1 MHTKEEKMRAFGRFL
16 DVLDA
21 LRANC
26 PWDKKQTNE
35 SLRPNTIEETY
46 ELCDALIK
54 NDIHDICKELGDVLL
69 HICFYAKIA
78 EEKGQFDMADVCD
91 ALTRKMI
98 TRHPHVYHPSQIEA
112 EDPKPL
118 PFVPTEESSLRNQGI
133 KELDSE
139 EKNPVFQDSLDNQN
153 LSVGQVLQNWEQ
165 IKLKEKDGN
174 ERVLSGVPAAL
185 PSVIKAYRI
194 QDKARNV
201 GFDWEKRE
209 DVWQKVREELDELE
223 VELGKDDKERSTE
236 ELGDFLFAVINA
248 ARLYKLNPD
257 NALEMTNRKFIE
269 RFNYIE
275 AHSIKIGK
283 PLTEMSLDEM
293 ESLWQEAKTFKN

>member
-1 MHTKEEKMRAFGRFL
+1 MKAFGRFL

-78 EEKGQFDMADVCD
+78 EEQEQFDMADVCN
-91 ALTRKMI
+91 ALTKKMI
-98 TRHPHVYHPSQIEA
+98 TRHPHVYHPSQIDA

-118 PFVPTEESSLRNQGI
+118 PYVPEDEESG
-133 KELDSE
+133 KGKDESE
-139 EKNPVFQDSLDNQN
+139 PVTT
-153 LSVGQVLQNWEQ
+153 VTQVLQNWEQ

-209 DVWQKVREELDELE
+209 DVWQKVYEELDELE
-223 VELGKDDKERSTE
+223 VELNKDDKERSTE

-275 AHSIKIGK
+275 EHSIRIGK
-283 PLTEMSLDEM
+283 PLTEMTLDEM
-293 ESLWQEAKTFKN
+293 EALWQEAKTKKHE

>member
-1 MHTKEEKMRAFGRFL
+1 MIMHTKEEKMKAFGRFL

-54 NDIHDICKELGDVLL
+54 NDIHEICKELGDVLL

-78 EEKGQFDMADVCD
+78 EEQQQFDMADVCN

-98 TRHPHVYHPSQIEA
+98 TRHPHVYHPSQIDA

-118 PFVPTEESSLRNQGI
+118 PFVPKGVNSEKGVNS
-133 KELDSE
+133 DST
-139 EKNPVFQDSLDNQN
+139 KVTTVN
-153 LSVGQVLQNWEQ
+153 QVLENWEQ

-174 ERVLSGVPAAL
+174 KSVLSGVPEAL
-185 PSVIKAYRI
+185 PSIIKAYRI

-201 GFDWEKRE
+201 GFDWEDRQ
-209 DVWQKVREELDELE
+209 DVWKKVREEIDELE
-223 VELGKDDKERSTE
+223 AELNRDDKERSTE

-257 NALEMTNRKFIE
+257 NALEKTNRKFID

-283 PLTEMSLDEM
+283 PLKDMTLGEMDK
-293 ESLWQEAKTFKN
+293 LWEEAKENLRI